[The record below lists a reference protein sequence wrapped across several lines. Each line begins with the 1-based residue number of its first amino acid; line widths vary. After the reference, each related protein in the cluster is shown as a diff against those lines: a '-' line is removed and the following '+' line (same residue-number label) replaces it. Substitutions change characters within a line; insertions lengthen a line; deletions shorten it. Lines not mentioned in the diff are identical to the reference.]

1 MEDSGGCRLASAWY
15 RDPDGE
21 CKGGQARL
29 PEPPFQL
36 LLVLI
41 DVGLHVP
48 RRNERQ
54 GDLQDNVAGIGGL
67 VNLDA
72 NFVIRARL
80 AVINQFEDNGVT
92 ISAVIS
98 TGTHANNSVDRR
110 CGRVRRS
117 CKTAIRRIE

>member
-54 GDLQDNVAGIGGL
+54 GDSQDNVAGIGGL

-80 AVINQFEDNGVT
+80 AGYQ
-92 ISAVIS
+92 S
-98 TGTHANNSVDRR
+98 
-110 CGRVRRS
+110 
-117 CKTAIRRIE
+117 IRR